1 MVSTSGSVE
10 YLCAGA
16 RGFINVAHSVAG
28 SLRIFRSRPP
38 GPVNLLC
45 MAQSAGIMHDSLLR
59 ICAAEDT
66 NTRLGRSEEHT
77 SELQSPSKIV
87 CRLLL
92 EKKNNNRPGEPDE
105 RASPTSTTSR
115 VLGRD

>member
-66 NTRLGRSEEHT
+66 NTRLGSAGQREQGWWIPRGDSRVFPRAT
-77 SELQSPSKIV
+77 SARLEQSPRATSFV
-87 CRLLL
+87 RADLL
-92 EKKNNNRPGEPDE
+92 G
-105 RASPTSTTSR
+105 
-115 VLGRD
+115 